1 MSNINNEI
9 ASAYG
14 IIAACLIVF
23 VIVLISNC

>member
-1 MSNINNEI
+1 MNNIDDEV

>member
-1 MSNINNEI
+1 MSNIDDEV